1 MGVIIGPD
9 LGIEDGRLVGTPAGR
24 AKHDKSLQGYK
35 GALKDGV
42 TGATEK
48 ADRLIRNTYRTMMTR
63 GMKGTFIYCTDP
75 AVTNLLRDSLT
86 KAGYQGPTGL

>member
-9 LGIEDGRLVGTPAGR
+9 LAVGDGGLVGRAEGR
-24 AKHDKSLQGYK
+24 AKHDKSLQGFK
-35 GALKDGV
+35 SALKVDAVSAGQ
-42 TGATEK
+42 K

-75 AVTNLLRDSLT
+75 AVAAVFRDSLA
-86 KAGYQGPTGL
+86 KASYRGPNEP